1 MDSTAPYWD
10 YLFGN
15 ESEALAYAESHDLK
29 TTSIVDVARAIAL
42 LPKANGARHRVV
54 VITQGA
60 EPTIVA
66 SAIGDGKVEI
76 KEFPTAKIADDE
88 IVDSNGAGD
97 AFAGGFMGKLVLGGD
112 LEQCVKAGQ
121 WLAGLC
127 LRSNGPAYISMT
139 SKLTSDIPSPN
150 NNCQSRKLNGIKVVG
165 VLVPI

>member
-1 MDSTAPYWD
+1 MDSTSPYWD

-29 TTSIVDVARAIAL
+29 TTSIPEIAKAIAL
-42 LPKANGARHRVV
+42 LPKVNGARERIV

-66 SAIGDGKVEI
+66 VAKGKEAVVTEY
-76 KEFPTAKIADDE
+76 PTAKIADEE

-97 AFAGGFMGKLVLGGD
+97 AFAGGFMGKLVLGGN
-112 LEQCVKAGQ
+112 LESCVKAGQ

-127 LRSNGPAYISMT
+127 LRSNGPAYY
-139 SKLTSDIPSPN
+139 SPIL
-150 NNCQSRKLNGIKVVG
+150 R
-165 VLVPI
+165 

>member
-1 MDSTAPYWD
+1 MDSTSAYWD

-15 ESEALAYAESHDLK
+15 ESEALAYAESHGLES
-29 TTSIVDVARAIAL
+29 TSIVDIARAIAL
-42 LPKANGARHRVV
+42 LPKTNGARHRVV

-60 EPTIVA
+60 DPTIVA
-66 SAIGDGKVEI
+66 SSIGDGKVEV
-76 KEFPTAKIADDE
+76 KEFATAKIADDE

-127 LRSNGPAYISMT
+127 LRSNGPAYVPHDA
-139 SKLTSDIPSPN
+139 KLI
-150 NNCQSRKLNGIKVVG
+150 
-165 VLVPI
+165 